1 MYDGIAEKL
10 SGVCKILDQLE
21 DPNLH
26 VVIKEQGIAR
36 TGEMFIS

>member
-1 MYDGIAEKL
+1 MYDEIAEKL

-26 VVIKEQGIAR
+26 VVIKEQGLASTNR
-36 TGEMFIS
+36 MFIN

>member
-1 MYDGIAEKL
+1 MYDEIAEKL

-36 TGEMFIS
+36 TSRMFIS